1 MQFLSKKAEVN
12 HDMIPEPLSVSGTFL
27 VDEQNEKEFS
37 VDYIY
42 TGNDDTDP
50 DEDIDLN
57 FLYPWFYYDEGQ
69 ECAVFNIQKN
79 RLGT

>member
-1 MQFLSKKAEVN
+1 
-12 HDMIPEPLSVSGTFL
+12 MIPEPLSVSGTFL

-57 FLYPWFYYDEGQ
+57 FLYPWFYYD
-69 ECAVFNIQKN
+69 
-79 RLGT
+79 